1 MAFLLIMK
9 FYVIYSYYL
18 PQEIDSLCQHFLP
31 SYGITSVSELISLT
45 SFSASPRDTLVTLH
59 YHSPL
64 SAWASTWNRDLRREG
79 EFRIHPLFRKGRF
92 DIRPLVVKWWWLL
105 GTGTWL
111 EESGAQW
118 SLFFFS
124 KWFVYNGFFFMLLVI
139 LYLPYFV
146 CSQVMLIFCMFKVM
160 LMCLFFC
167 VNTLEF
173 IQNWCENS
181 SWLVRRNRWIFIFNS
196 FLKWN
201 LVF

>member
-1 MAFLLIMK
+1 MPAFSPVLWDHLCFWAHIPHLCSCQSK
-9 FYVIYSYYL
+9 RYSCY
-18 PQEIDSLCQHFLP
+18 F
-31 SYGITSVSELISLT
+31 
-45 SFSASPRDTLVTLH
+45 A
-59 YHSPL
+59 YHSPF
-64 SAWASTWNRDLRREG
+64 SAWASTWNRDLRGEG

-118 SLFFFS
+118 SLFFFQVIRLQ
-124 KWFVYNGFFFMLLVI
+124 WGFFLLLVI

-167 VNTLEF
+167 V
-173 IQNWCENS
+173 IY
-181 SWLVRRNRWIFIFNS
+181 SWIYSELMW
-196 FLKWN
+196 K
-201 LVF
+201 

>member
-1 MAFLLIMK
+1 MAFLLMK

-118 SLFFFS
+118 SLFFFFPS
-124 KWFVYNGFFFMLLVI
+124 DSFTMGFFYVACNLIFT
-139 LYLPYFV
+139 
-146 CSQVMLIFCMFKVM
+146 IFCMFTSYADILYV
-160 LMCLFFC
+160 
-167 VNTLEF
+167 
-173 IQNWCENS
+173 
-181 SWLVRRNRWIFIFNS
+181 
-196 FLKWN
+196 
-201 LVF
+201 